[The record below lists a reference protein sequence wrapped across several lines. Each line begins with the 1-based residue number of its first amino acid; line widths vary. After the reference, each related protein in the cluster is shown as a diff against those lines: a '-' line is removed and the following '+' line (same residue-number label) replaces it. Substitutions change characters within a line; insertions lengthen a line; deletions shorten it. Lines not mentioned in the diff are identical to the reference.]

1 MIRILNKTLM
11 LRSRSGDASHEGTE
25 LHEAVKAGDIV
36 TFEQLVCTAA
46 GQQMQSVADDVSI
59 IATS

>member
-1 MIRILNKTLM
+1 M
-11 LRSRSGDASHEGTE
+11 LRSHSGDASHEGTE

-59 IATS
+59 NSIATS